1 MRGPIPD
8 VPFLFAC
15 RMARVLRHSIPDLR
29 GPTSTTTLNSTDDRM
44 FDDLYQRL
52 LEAAREI
59 ARRNRSRIDDLRRRF
74 DLPEDLM
81 EKLDG
86 NFPPSE

>member
-1 MRGPIPD
+1 
-8 VPFLFAC
+8 
-15 RMARVLRHSIPDLR
+15 
-29 GPTSTTTLNSTDDRM
+29 M